1 MGVQVMGVAGREM
14 PGLKKAQLEFTKNNR
29 ETGDALLNVTDGAR
43 GVKGPDGVTPLTEN
57 DPRPAYVHA
66 SFPKM
71 LYHAKLGERVVDD
84 TEEMDAAIAEGFQ
97 AKPFVVVKV
106 AAADPGVEKANLQR
120 ELLEKQGQ
128 ITTLAT
134 EMAEMRAQ
142 MAELIA
148 ANKKPGKKGE

>member
-43 GVKGPDGVTPLTEN
+43 GIKGPDGVTPLTEN
-57 DPRPAYVHA
+57 DPRPAYAHA
-66 SFPKM
+66 SFPMM

-84 TEEMDAAIAEGFQ
+84 EEEMEQSKAEGFQ
-97 AKPFVVVKV
+97 AKPFKVVREAV
-106 AAADPGVEKANLQR
+106 ADPGVEKANLKR

-128 ITTLAT
+128 ITTLAQ
-134 EMAEMRAQ
+134 EMEEMKAQ